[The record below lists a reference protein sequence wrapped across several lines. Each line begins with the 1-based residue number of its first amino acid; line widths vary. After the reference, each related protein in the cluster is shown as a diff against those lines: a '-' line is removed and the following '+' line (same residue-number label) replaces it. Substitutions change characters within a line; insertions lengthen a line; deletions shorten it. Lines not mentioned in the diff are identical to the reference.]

1 MIPEIFK
8 IKSLNPNQ
16 LIILEDGTY
25 LDPEVIE
32 IMDNI
37 LDIYLI
43 EAKPPLEI
51 MDLSGVEYSL
61 FTRADN
67 EEGYFFIPFANV
79 KKVQVFECDCGTIY
93 DIETKE
99 RIEFEC

>member
-32 IMDNI
+32 IMDDF

-51 MDLSGVEYSL
+51 MDLNGVECSL
-61 FTRADN
+61 FIRADN
-67 EEGYFFIPFANV
+67 KEGYFFIPFGNV
-79 KKVQVFECDCGTIY
+79 KKVQIFECECGSIY
-93 DIETKE
+93 DLEIKE